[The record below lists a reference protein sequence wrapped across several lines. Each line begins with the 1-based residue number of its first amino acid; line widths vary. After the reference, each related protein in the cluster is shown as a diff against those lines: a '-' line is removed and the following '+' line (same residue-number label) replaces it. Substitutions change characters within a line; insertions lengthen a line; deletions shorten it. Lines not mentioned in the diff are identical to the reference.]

1 MLIMNVFAELK
12 GFIRTYAR
20 ISAYLSVH
28 VVDPETELLGIQLE
42 RRIQKLLQV
51 FFRCGKHRRTS
62 LRKCKMK
69 VTGK

>member
-42 RRIQKLLQV
+42 RRTQKLLQV
-51 FFRCGKHRRTS
+51 FFDAES
-62 LRKCKMK
+62 
-69 VTGK
+69 TGGLAYENVR